1 VAAAAATAVI
11 ALAAAGIVDAAT
23 GGVAPQES
31 PSYGRRTL
39 ECPSQFALPHQQGA
53 PEQPTL
59 AAAPADSTAV
69 LLCAQNV
76 APGSASHLRLQPE
89 PLTSVTDQDG
99 VRRLVLALQ
108 SAPELGNTRAC
119 GIRAPFRVLVFLHP
133 GGQQAYSVQLTKSC
147 SFISDGSTHRSVPQ
161 EVAALIPADG
171 EAAEARPAGAT
182 ATWVVD
188 PDERP
193 TSDALSVA
201 VLVTRLGCAGGETGR
216 VLPPVVREEGEQ
228 VVVTFAAEALPVAD
242 NTCQGNKPVAQTF
255 ALDRPLGTRTLI
267 DGACLSGEAVLTGPC
282 VEGAQRWPAA
292 R

>member
-1 VAAAAATAVI
+1 MTDRIQELLDHTADGLTAGAVTPEPPAVRDRPSWLTPVAAAAATAVI

-39 ECPSQFALPHQQGA
+39 ECPSQFALPHPQGA

-171 EAAEARPAGAT
+171 EAAE
-182 ATWVVD
+182 
-188 PDERP
+188 ERP
-193 TSDALSVA
+193 
-201 VLVTRLGCAGGETGR
+201 
-216 VLPPVVREEGEQ
+216 Q
-228 VVVTFAAEALPVAD
+228 
-242 NTCQGNKPVAQTF
+242 AQQ
-255 ALDRPLGTRTLI
+255 
-267 DGACLSGEAVLTGPC
+267 
-282 VEGAQRWPAA
+282 QRGW
-292 R
+292 